1 MSMGFLMLPFL
12 MPAHVW
18 RGPMVMAAVEKL
30 VRGTDGV
37 GDVLVVD
44 VPLGTGDMQLRLSQ
58 QARLSDHPRGRGVP
72 RMPAVKDF
80 TATRLSWPA
89 ERARHCRCTTGLSF
103 PTMLEAKAG
112 VHILLFGG
120 DTATCSLVD
129 ANSASSMD
137 FTGASREGSCFSME
151 ESACVEAQNELTA
164 CDAEAAIAE
173 YKPHIVIACWMPVG
187 RERVVEEGEEEEE
200 GEDEGEEEGEK
211 DKGEEDGEEED
222 EEWKQD
228 DNEVDK
234 VEGQCTLSN

>member
-1 MSMGFLMLPFL
+1 MVINRIVNLPLLRVFYITTVFDAVRRIAFFSLLLSPCASPPPPPIYRQLPFPPHARIPPCLLSPDSHIPHSPISHLLRLDLDLAVALARHMPLQPAVNLAVALARHMRLQTHGVLCMSMGFLMLPFL

-89 ERARHCRCTTGLSF
+89 
-103 PTMLEAKAG
+103 
-112 VHILLFGG
+112 
-120 DTATCSLVD
+120 
-129 ANSASSMD
+129 
-137 FTGASREGSCFSME
+137 
-151 ESACVEAQNELTA
+151 
-164 CDAEAAIAE
+164 
-173 YKPHIVIACWMPVG
+173 
-187 RERVVEEGEEEEE
+187 
-200 GEDEGEEEGEK
+200 
-211 DKGEEDGEEED
+211 
-222 EEWKQD
+222 
-228 DNEVDK
+228 
-234 VEGQCTLSN
+234 